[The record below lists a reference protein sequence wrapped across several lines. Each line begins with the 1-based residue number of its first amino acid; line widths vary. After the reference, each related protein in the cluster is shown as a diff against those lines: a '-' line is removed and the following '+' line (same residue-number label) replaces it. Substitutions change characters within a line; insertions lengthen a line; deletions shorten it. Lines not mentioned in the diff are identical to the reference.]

1 MISFSLFSALSIFYF
16 TMFVTPGPNNAM
28 VLTSGIKFGFSKTIP
43 HMSGIT
49 IGHVIQVV
57 LVCLGLGKLFQM
69 FPQIQNIL
77 RIICALYLLYLGYK
91 IIGSF
96 SKIKEDDSRP
106 LKFYEAALFQLV
118 NPKAWTISTM
128 VASGFLPK
136 DEKLIISIL
145 FIPITALIIC
155 PISISIWAAFGSGI
169 RNLVKNDKKKAIV
182 EYFLAILLL
191 ITAILIVIEK

>member
-1 MISFSLFSALSIFYF
+1 MIDQNLFIALISFYF
-16 TMFVTPGPNNAM
+16 VMYVTPGPNNAM
-28 VLTSGIKFGFSKTIP
+28 VLTSGIKFGYIKTIP

-49 IGHVIQVV
+49 IGHVLQVI
-57 LVCLGLGKLFQM
+57 LVCLGLGKLFEM

-145 FIPITALIIC
+145 FISITALIIC
-155 PISISIWAAFGSGI
+155 PISISVWAAFGSGI
-169 RNLVKNDKKKAIV
+169 KNLVKNNKKKAIV

>member
-1 MISFSLFSALSIFYF
+1 MIDLNLFIGLVTFYF
-16 TMFVTPGPNNAM
+16 VMYVTPGPNNAM
-28 VLTSGIKFGFSKTIP
+28 VLTSGVKFGFSKTIP

-49 IGHVIQVV
+49 IGHVCQTIV
-57 LVCLGLGKLFQM
+57 VCLGLGKIFQM
-69 FPQIQNIL
+69 FPNIQNVL
-77 RIICALYLLYLGYK
+77 KIICGLYLLYLGYK

-96 SKIKEDDSRP
+96 SKIKEDGSRP
-106 LKFYEAALFQLV
+106 PKFYEASLFQLV

-145 FIPITALIIC
+145 FISITALIIC
-155 PISISIWAAFGSGI
+155 PLSISVWAAFGTGI
-169 RNLVKNDKKKAIV
+169 RNLVKNNKKKAIV

-191 ITAILIVIEK
+191 ITAIMIVIEK

>member
-1 MISFSLFSALSIFYF
+1 MIDQNLFLALISFYF
-16 TMFVTPGPNNAM
+16 VMYVTPGPNNAM
-28 VLTSGIKFGFSKTIP
+28 VLTSGIKFGYLKTVP

-49 IGHVIQVV
+49 IGHVLQTV
-57 LVCLGLGKLFQM
+57 LVCIGLGKIFQLF
-69 FPQIQNIL
+69 PEIQNIL
-77 RIICALYLLYLGYK
+77 KIICVIYLLYLGYK

-96 SKIKEDDSRP
+96 TKIKEDNSRP

-136 DEKLIISIL
+136 DEKLITAIL
-145 FIPITALIIC
+145 FISITALIIC
-155 PISISIWAAFGSGI
+155 PISISVWAIFGSGI
-169 RNLVKNDKKKAIV
+169 RNLVKSNKKKSFV

>member
-1 MISFSLFSALSIFYF
+1 MIDLNLFIGLVTFYF
-16 TMFVTPGPNNAM
+16 VMYVTPGPNNAM
-28 VLTSGIKFGFSKTIP
+28 VLTSGVKFGFSKTIP

-49 IGHVIQVV
+49 IGHVCQTVV
-57 LVCLGLGKLFQM
+57 VCLGLGKIFQM
-69 FPQIQNIL
+69 FPNIQNAL
-77 RIICALYLLYLGYK
+77 KIICSLYLLYLGYK

-96 SKIKEDDSRP
+96 SKIKGDGSRP
-106 LKFYEAALFQLV
+106 LKFYEASLFQLV

-145 FIPITALIIC
+145 FISITALIIC
-155 PISISIWAAFGSGI
+155 PLSISVWAAFGTGI
-169 RNLVKNDKKKAIV
+169 RNLVKNNKKKAIV

-191 ITAILIVIEK
+191 ITAIMIVIEK